1 MTDLKP
7 TMDDLCGDIGKDIYK
22 LKTSLLKAE
31 NLIDYFIKDLNS
43 HTNFDQLELIE
54 EKMDEMIFNYEII
67 KTKFRKG
74 RYIRYNMEES
84 EKNEN
89 KCEINILQCCRIKDD
104 TK

>member
-54 EKMDEMIFNYEII
+54 EKMDEMIFN
-67 KTKFRKG
+67 
-74 RYIRYNMEES
+74 
-84 EKNEN
+84 
-89 KCEINILQCCRIKDD
+89 
-104 TK
+104 